1 MENILKFTISSFLL
15 LSLVLMSCFT
25 DPKEEKEWQYLFNGN
40 DLSEWGI
47 KIKNHEFGENY
58 NNTFKVDGNVLKVS
72 YEEYQS
78 FEEKFGHIFY
88 MKKKI

>member
-40 DLSEWGI
+40 DLSDW
-47 KIKNHEFGENY
+47 
-58 NNTFKVDGNVLKVS
+58 
-72 YEEYQS
+72 
-78 FEEKFGHIFY
+78 
-88 MKKKI
+88 

>member
-40 DLSEWGI
+40 DLSDWGI
-47 KIKNHEFGENY
+47 KIK
-58 NNTFKVDGNVLKVS
+58 T
-72 YEEYQS
+72 
-78 FEEKFGHIFY
+78 
-88 MKKKI
+88 